1 MLAYDATAITTR
13 QHEYEIKCWSPL
25 PPPLCHYDTKSI
37 IVSYR
42 GKAPAVRKELP
53 GNLPRGFEYVVS
65 KHRGTALLRE
75 ETPAS
80 QRVYYRCKR
89 SLSITIL
96 KVYKISHDQ
105 PIAHFG
111 HKGRRDPRVW
121 RCGRRWLRR
130 CLERQRDAA
139 RRVRTVERPDAAQLG
154 PIYKARVRYK
164 P

>member
-1 MLAYDATAITTR
+1 M
-13 QHEYEIKCWSPL
+13 
-25 PPPLCHYDTKSI
+25 
-37 IVSYR
+37 SYR
-42 GKAPAVRKELP
+42 GKAPAVLKELP

-96 KVYKISHDQ
+96 KVYKIGHDQ

-111 HKGRRDPRVW
+111 HKGDPCRNEGNKAEKFKVP
-121 RCGRRWLRR
+121 
-130 CLERQRDAA
+130 DIFA
-139 RRVRTVERPDAAQLG
+139 RGNYEVRETGKLLATE
-154 PIYKARVRYK
+154 KN
-164 P
+164 